1 LSQEGRSLGEEERV
15 GVDHRLGR
23 SKFLPAGL
31 LECLERMPNRLT
43 AVLAGLI
50 LLPHRDRDRR
60 HQGPKSHFEA
70 HFGVRWADFA

>member
-1 LSQEGRSLGEEERV
+1 M
-15 GVDHRLGR
+15 DHRLGR
-23 SKFLPAGL
+23 SKFLPAERP
-31 LECLERMPNRLT
+31 ECLERRPNQLT

-70 HFGVRWADFA
+70 RFGVRWADFA